1 MGGFSQVRVP
11 FMTRAVC
18 ETAAM
23 YNMVQRKLVADSKSA
38 VVPKTPGIQ
47 LIAAAALRF
56 KKKNTCFLDI
66 PFKTFSE

>member
-47 LIAAAALRF
+47 RRLLQQRSDLKKYMFLRHP
-56 KKKNTCFLDI
+56 L
-66 PFKTFSE
+66 

>member
-1 MGGFSQVRVP
+1 MGGFSQLRVP

-47 LIAAAALRF
+47 LIAAEALRF
-56 KKKNTCFLDI
+56 KKKKKI
-66 PFKTFSE
+66 HVS